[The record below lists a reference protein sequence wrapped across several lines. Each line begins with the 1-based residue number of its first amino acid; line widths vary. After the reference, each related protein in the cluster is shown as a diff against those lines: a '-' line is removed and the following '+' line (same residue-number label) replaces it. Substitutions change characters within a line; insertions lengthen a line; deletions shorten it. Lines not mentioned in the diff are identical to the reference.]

1 MLGILFYRKLM
12 QNSGIAEFG
21 NRVKQGIYSIL
32 KKCSCDHHFEQ
43 FRSGNCFR
51 GENICRVSLNCRII
65 KTIFVNCLNLA
76 GAWGRNYVYSIRPTK
91 GTKTL

>member
-32 KKCSCDHHFEQ
+32 KKNVLVITILNN
-43 FRSGNCFR
+43 SGLVTAFGGR
-51 GENICRVSLNCRII
+51 IYAVS
-65 KTIFVNCLNLA
+65 
-76 GAWGRNYVYSIRPTK
+76 P
-91 GTKTL
+91 